1 MNSLKTFSGPLGVVL
16 LLAGAGMTTFA
27 PEQRRAGFVLM
38 AVGGVLII
46 TAVAL
51 NLEDLA
57 NILRGR
63 AVRYGANATFYSLVV
78 LLIVGAVNFL
88 ASQHHKRFDLT
99 QEGAHTLSPQTVKIL
114 KSLQKDVE
122 LVAFFTETNDQRR
135 KLEDLADE
143 YRYQTD
149 HLKVRLVDPIKS
161 PSEARKYQISQDGTL
176 VVLADTGEA
185 RTTSIS
191 EEDLTNAIIK
201 SSRKDKKQICFTTGH
216 GEDSTAD
223 AKQGGYSIVGDALR
237 KENYDLKDVLLLQAA
252 AVPAEC
258 SAVVVAGPT
267 TALLA
272 AEVDAITKYLDG
284 GGRVFVLK
292 RDPSKE
298 TGLASLL
305 KKYGLKQNSDVVVD
319 RLSRAIV
326 GDETVPIAA
335 DYDDHPVT
343 KELRDSRVV
352 SIFPVASS
360 IEKTQ
365 PTEPGVTSQIIA
377 RTGADAWGETGDRIE
392 FDPKVDHPGPAG
404 IVAVASGKLAGAEPK
419 DPNAPADPNAAP
431 TASAGKDRRLVV
443 IGDSDFASNT
453 YLHLSAN
460 KDLFLNSVAWLTEE
474 SDLISIRSREKSPQP
489 ITLTASRQNLL
500 SLMTYVSPLIVVI
513 CGVVIWQRRKKL

>member
-1 MNSLKTFSGPLGVVL
+1 
-16 LLAGAGMTTFA
+16 MTTFA

-191 EEDLTNAIIK
+191 
-201 SSRKDKKQICFTTGH
+201 
-216 GEDSTAD
+216 
-223 AKQGGYSIVGDALR
+223 
-237 KENYDLKDVLLLQAA
+237 
-252 AVPAEC
+252 
-258 SAVVVAGPT
+258 
-267 TALLA
+267 
-272 AEVDAITKYLDG
+272 
-284 GGRVFVLK
+284 
-292 RDPSKE
+292 
-298 TGLASLL
+298 
-305 KKYGLKQNSDVVVD
+305 
-319 RLSRAIV
+319 
-326 GDETVPIAA
+326 
-335 DYDDHPVT
+335 
-343 KELRDSRVV
+343 
-352 SIFPVASS
+352 
-360 IEKTQ
+360 
-365 PTEPGVTSQIIA
+365 
-377 RTGADAWGETGDRIE
+377 
-392 FDPKVDHPGPAG
+392 
-404 IVAVASGKLAGAEPK
+404 
-419 DPNAPADPNAAP
+419 
-431 TASAGKDRRLVV
+431 
-443 IGDSDFASNT
+443 
-453 YLHLSAN
+453 
-460 KDLFLNSVAWLTEE
+460 
-474 SDLISIRSREKSPQP
+474 
-489 ITLTASRQNLL
+489 
-500 SLMTYVSPLIVVI
+500 
-513 CGVVIWQRRKKL
+513 